1 MLQTL
6 TTDQWINVAAALGQ
20 VTAAVLAVIALMLS
34 ISTARAQQRLAERI
48 SGEEQAMLFEQVR
61 NQRDSDIIRWAEA
74 CVHSLSEIESFIAH
88 PPASGLV
95 ERKQGLLARLSAL
108 IDHGRLFF
116 PNDQPGLKGSE
127 KPAAYQ
133 GFRQKILT
141 VLVSAYNVL
150 AREESLANEAERT
163 TACAELTELRRAFVS
178 EAQLAID
185 PRRFI
190 ALREMNAIRAGRGLA
205 PQSFEGADPA
215 EKYK

>member
-1 MLQTL
+1 MLQML
-6 TTDQWINVAAALGQ
+6 SIDQWINIAAAVGQ
-20 VTAAVLAVIALMLS
+20 VLAAILAVIALMIS
-34 ISTARAQQRLAERI
+34 ISTSRAQQRLAERI

-61 NQRDSDIIRWAEA
+61 NQRDSDIIRWTEA
-74 CVHSLSEIESFIAH
+74 CVHCLAEIESLIAH
-88 PPASGLV
+88 PPSASV
-95 ERKQGLLARLSAL
+95 DDKKQSLLARLSAL

-116 PNDQPGLKGSE
+116 PNDQPDKKGAE

-150 AREESLANEAERT
+150 AREESLANDGARA

-190 ALREMNAIRAGRGLA
+190 ALKEMNAIRAIRGLA
-205 PQSFEGADPA
+205 PQKFEGADPA
-215 EKYK
+215 EEYK